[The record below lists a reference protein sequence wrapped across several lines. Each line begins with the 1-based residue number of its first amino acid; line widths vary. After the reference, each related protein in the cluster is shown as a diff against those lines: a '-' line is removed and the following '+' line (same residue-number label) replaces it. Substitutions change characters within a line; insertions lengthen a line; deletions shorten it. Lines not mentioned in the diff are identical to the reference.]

1 MAGNSRRCRDC
12 GGKLGSCALEVLRS
26 EFNYN
31 NLISQKLPY
40 ISNYLVLIGVNVIL
54 MKLGLKIVNKE
65 IGKLIDLNIILLV
78 LKPAV

>member
-1 MAGNSRRCRDC
+1 M
-12 GGKLGSCALEVLRS
+12 LRS
-26 EFNYN
+26 EFNCN

>member
-1 MAGNSRRCRDC
+1 M
-12 GGKLGSCALEVLRS
+12 LRS
-26 EFNYN
+26 DFNCN
-31 NLISQKLPY
+31 NLFSQKLPY

-54 MKLGLKIVNKE
+54 MKLALKIDNKE